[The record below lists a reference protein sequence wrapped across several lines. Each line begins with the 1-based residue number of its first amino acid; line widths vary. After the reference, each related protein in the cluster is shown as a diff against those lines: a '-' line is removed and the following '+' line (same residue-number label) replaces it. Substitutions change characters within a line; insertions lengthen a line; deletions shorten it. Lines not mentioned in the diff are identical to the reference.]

1 MSNFSAFTV
10 TAVMPALLTLGAA
23 PAQIQ
28 SAPAAQTPPSTVA
41 GEAIRTEWGY
51 VGPTG
56 PDHWSELSKSYA
68 ICNNG
73 NQESPVD
80 LADAIEAGLGTIV
93 FDWKPQPL
101 RAINNGHTV
110 EFEAAS
116 GSSIAVGGR
125 RYALSQFHIHH
136 PSEHLLAGRR
146 FPLELHFVHTLPEG
160 TIGVVG
166 VFVAE
171 GAANPVL
178 QSLLDT
184 VPPMRGDARA
194 GAAIDLNRLLPKARD
209 FYRYEGSLTTPPCA
223 EKVDWIVLGQPIA
236 ASAAQIARFQAI
248 FPFNAR
254 PLQPLYRRFLL
265 HGR

>member
-1 MSNFSAFTV
+1 MSNFPALSVA
-10 TAVMPALLTLGAA
+10 ALMPALLTLGAA
-23 PAQIQ
+23 PSPIH
-28 SAPAAQTPPSTVA
+28 SAPAAQSPRPTVA
-41 GEAIRTEWGY
+41 GEGTRAEWGY

-68 ICNNG
+68 ICNSG

-80 LADAIEAGLGTIV
+80 LKDAIEAGLGTIA

-101 RAINNGHTV
+101 KATNNGHTV

-116 GSSIAVGGR
+116 GSSIGVGRR

-146 FPLELHFVHTLPEG
+146 FPLEIHFVHTLPDG

-166 VFVAE
+166 VFVTQ
-171 GAANPVL
+171 GAANPVV

-184 VPPMRGDARA
+184 IPMTSGDTRA
-194 GAAIDLNRLLPKARD
+194 GGTIDINRLLPRARD

-236 ASAAQIARFQAI
+236 ASAGQIARFQAI